1 MKILKLSLVS
11 FKENLRNICKIY
23 CDNATIIVPEPWIPS
38 KSNFIE
44 VQSKSRYYKKMIS
57 SSKDCYTIQLNNVSD
72 VFMGVKI
79 LQKKYLIDIKKVLQI
94 SKILDL
100 WSKN

>member
-1 MKILKLSLVS
+1 MIRKSKFLLKYIKI
-11 FKENLRNICKIY
+11 NLIY
-23 CDNATIIVPEPWIPS
+23 LFEVIRLITIIVPEPWIPS

-72 VFMGVKI
+72 VFMG
-79 LQKKYLIDIKKVLQI
+79 QNSSKKYLIDIKESLQI